1 MNEQIR
7 LVAERA
13 GLLNQRIGTGANIR
27 SRTARQKEQE
37 LAKFANMIV
46 AECAEIALV
55 DGQATGNFEVFN
67 KISRHFGVK

>member
-1 MNEQIR
+1 MNIQIR
-7 LVAERA
+7 E
-13 GLLNQRIGTGANIR
+13 LLKQATKAVDPDDREWVF
-27 SRTARQKEQE
+27 SEVDQE
-37 LAKFANMIV
+37 KFAKLIV